1 MKQKELHLELEILAN
16 DFREN
21 PNDETGD
28 KMLRALARIIEDNDT
43 ILIDGIPSP
52 INPTV
57 TVPSGYYAKDGRFY
71 FHIFSSRQSFEASS
85 AGNAMHARMEGLM
98 KLMEDNPQVGGF
110 SLNQRAGEGTIL
122 LTREDI
128 MDTLRKGNEG

>member
-1 MKQKELHLELEILAN
+1 MKQGELHLQLEILAH

-28 KMLRALARIIEDNDT
+28 RLLQSLAHIIENNEM

-52 INPTV
+52 VNPTI

-71 FHIFSSRQSFEASS
+71 FHIFSSKKSFEESS
-85 AGNAMHARMEGLM
+85 AQNPMLTHMEGLM
-98 KLMEDNPQVGGF
+98 KLLEDNEQTGGF
-110 SLNQRAGEGTIL
+110 SLNQKQGEGTIL

-128 MDTLRKGNEG
+128 AEAMEKIK